1 MEFVPDF
8 EFTSGNRKAKITL
21 KKGKRRKKY
30 FKSFLRH
37 LLELETPTSCSPMI

>member
-21 KKGKRRKKY
+21 KKGKRRKKII
-30 FKSFLRH
+30 FKSFLRL
-37 LLELETPTSCSPMI
+37 LLELETPSII